1 VTVAVDRSIL
11 PRPAAAFASFEEGY
25 ELLAPVAYRAAFRLL
40 GDREGA
46 LDVAQDA
53 MAKLVTRWAD
63 VAVHPTP
70 EGWAVTVATRLVLGG
85 WRKRSGLRPGLR
97 PASTQGTE
105 SPESPA
111 VERAD
116 LVAALRRLPKRQRE
130 VAVLLYVADLPV
142 AAVAAALGCSDG
154 TVKQHASRARTALR
168 ASLATT

>member
-1 VTVAVDRSIL
+1 MTVAVDPTIL
-11 PRPAAAFASFEEGY
+11 VRPAGAFSSFDEGY
-25 ELLAPVAYRAAFRLL
+25 ALLAPVAYRAAYRLL
-40 GDREGA
+40 GDREAA

-53 MAKLVTRWAD
+53 MAKLVTRWAE
-63 VAVHPTP
+63 VAHHPTP

-85 WRKRSGLRPGLR
+85 WRKRSGVRPG
-97 PASTQGTE
+97 STSGTE

-142 AAVAAALGCSDG
+142 ASVAAALGCSDG

-168 ASLATT
+168 AALATT

>member
-1 VTVAVDRSIL
+1 MTAVVDPSL
-11 PRPAAAFASFEEGY
+11 LATPAAAFASFEEGY
-25 ELLAPVAYRAAFRLL
+25 ALLAPVAYRAAFRLL
-40 GDREGA
+40 GDREAA

-63 VAVHPTP
+63 VASHPTP

-85 WRKRSGLRPGLR
+85 WRKRSGLRP
-97 PASTQGTE
+97 ASTRGTE

-111 VERAD
+111 IERAD

-142 AAVAAALGCSDG
+142 ASVAAALGCSDG

-168 ASLATT
+168 VSLATT